1 MQSILTPGYIANFV
15 INLFI
20 FILLLSV
27 YTYIEKLEKVGNCEC
42 AYEYQHLAFIKS
54 FSIFA
59 LIFIVFIMFVPP
71 GTLLADIFGKEITS
85 VYLFV
90 IFIFYIVFAIYLYMT
105 MTYTRM
111 LITKKCE
118 CSEDIRRELIFAGS
132 TIEMILIVLM
142 ILTLFVFPFILS
154 GLTIFFKNIKTASKQ
169 IESNLK
175 DPVKGVKNIP
185 TQISKVTGQVKNIV
199 KKTATGVKSLSKKN

>member
-1 MQSILTPGYIANFV
+1 MQSILSLEYIANFI

-27 YTYIEKLEKVGNCEC
+27 YTYIEKLEKVGNCDC
-42 AYEYQHLAFIKS
+42 AYDYPHLAFIKS

-59 LIFIVFIMFVPP
+59 LIFIIFIMFVPP

-85 VYLFV
+85 IYLFV
-90 IFIFYIVFAIYLYMT
+90 IFVFYIVFAVYLYMT
-105 MTYTRM
+105 MSYTRM

-132 TIEMILIVLM
+132 TIEMIIIVLM

-154 GLTIFFKNIKTASKQ
+154 GLTIFFKNIKSASKQ
-169 IESNLK
+169 IETNLK
-175 DPVKGVKNIP
+175 DPIKGVKSIP
-185 TQISKVTGQVKNIV
+185 SQLSKVTGQVKNIV
-199 KKTATGVKSLSKKN
+199 KKTATGVKSLTKK

>member
-1 MQSILTPGYIANFV
+1 MQSVLTPGYIANFI

-20 FILLLSV
+20 FILLISV

-42 AYEYQHLAFIKS
+42 AYQYPHLAFIKS

-59 LIFIVFIMFVPP
+59 LIFILFVMFVPP
-71 GTLLADIFGKEITS
+71 GTLLASIFGKEITGI
-85 VYLFV
+85 YLFV
-90 IFIFYIVFAIYLYMT
+90 IFVFYIVFAVYLYMT
-105 MTYTRM
+105 MSYTRM

-132 TIEMILIVLM
+132 TIEMIIIVLM
-142 ILTLFVFPFILS
+142 ILTLFIFPFILS
-154 GLTIFFKNIKTASKQ
+154 GLTIFFKNIKSASTT

-175 DPVKGVKNIP
+175 DPVKGIVNIP
-185 TQISKVTGQVKNIV
+185 SQISKMTGQVKSIV
-199 KKTATGVKSLSKKN
+199 KKTSSGVKSLAKKN

>member
-1 MQSILTPGYIANFV
+1 MQSILSLGYIANFI

-27 YTYIEKLEKVGNCEC
+27 YTYIEKLEKVGNCDC
-42 AYEYQHLAFIKS
+42 AYDYPHLAFIKS

-59 LIFIVFIMFVPP
+59 LIFIVFVMFVPP
-71 GTLLADIFGKEITS
+71 GTLLADIFGKEITTI
-85 VYLFV
+85 YLFV

-105 MTYTRM
+105 MSYTRM

-132 TIEMILIVLM
+132 TIEMIIIVLM

-154 GLTIFFKNIKTASKQ
+154 GLTIFFKNIKAASKQ

-175 DPVKGVKNIP
+175 DPVKAVKSIP
-185 TQISKVTGQVKNIV
+185 SQLSKFTGQVKNIV
-199 KKTATGVKSLSKKN
+199 KKTSTGVKSLTKK

>member
-42 AYEYQHLAFIKS
+42 AYEYKHLAFIKS

-71 GTLLADIFGKEITS
+71 GTLLVDIFGKEITS
-85 VYLFV
+85 VYLLV
-90 IFIFYIVFAIYLYMT
+90 IFIFYIVFAVYLYMT
-105 MTYTRM
+105 MSYTRM

-118 CSEDIRRELIFAGS
+118 CSEDIRREIIFAGS

-175 DPVKGVKNIP
+175 DPLKGVKNIP
-185 TQISKVTGQVKNIV
+185 SQISKVTGQVKTIV
-199 KKTATGVKSLSKKN
+199 KKTATGVKSLSKKK

>member
-59 LIFIVFIMFVPP
+59 LVFIVFVMFVPP

-85 VYLFV
+85 VYLSV
-90 IFIFYIVFAIYLYMT
+90 IFIFYIVFAVYLYMT

-118 CSEDIRRELIFAGS
+118 CSEDIRRELIFAGA
-132 TIEMILIVLM
+132 TIEMILLVLV
-142 ILTLFVFPFILS
+142 ILTVIIIPIILS
-154 GLTIFFKNIKTASKQ
+154 TITIFFENIGDVSSK

-175 DPVKGVKNIP
+175 NPVKGIKEVPKNAVGVFKGAKSIARK
-185 TQISKVTGQVKNIV
+185 SLKGV
-199 KKTATGVKSLSKKN
+199 KKLSKK

>member
-1 MQSILTPGYIANFV
+1 MQSILTPGYIANFI

-42 AYEYQHLAFIKS
+42 AYNYPHLAFIKS

-59 LIFIVFIMFVPP
+59 LIFIVFVMFVPP
-71 GTLLADIFGKEITS
+71 GTLLADIFGKEITGI
-85 VYLFV
+85 YLFV

-105 MTYTRM
+105 MSYTRM

-154 GLTIFFKNIKTASKQ
+154 GLTIFFKNIKYASKQ

-175 DPVKGVKNIP
+175 DPVKGVKSIP
-185 TQISKVTGQVKNIV
+185 SQLSKVTGQVKNIV
-199 KKTATGVKSLSKKN
+199 KKTATGVKSLTKK

>member
-1 MQSILTPGYIANFV
+1 MQSILTPGYIANFI

-42 AYEYQHLAFIKS
+42 AYDYPHLAFIKS

-59 LIFIVFIMFVPP
+59 LIFIVFVMFVPP
-71 GTLLADIFGKEITS
+71 GTLLADIFGKEITGI
-85 VYLFV
+85 YLFV
-90 IFIFYIVFAIYLYMT
+90 IFIFYIVFAVYLYMT
-105 MTYTRM
+105 MSYTRM

-118 CSEDIRRELIFAGS
+118 CSEDIRREIIFAGS

-154 GLTIFFKNIKTASKQ
+154 GLTIFFRNIKSASKQ

-175 DPVKGVKNIP
+175 DPVKGVKSIP
-185 TQISKVTGQVKNIV
+185 SQLSKATGQVKNIV
-199 KKTATGVKSLSKKN
+199 KKTATGVKSLTKK

>member
-1 MQSILTPGYIANFV
+1 MQSILTSGYIANFI
-15 INLFI
+15 INIFI

-27 YTYIEKLEKVGNCEC
+27 YTYIEKLEKVGNCDC
-42 AYEYQHLAFIKS
+42 AFEYQHIAFIKS

-59 LIFIVFIMFVPP
+59 LIFVVFVMFIPP
-71 GTLLADIFGKEITS
+71 GTILANIFGKEITA

-90 IFIFYIVFAIYLYMT
+90 IFLFYIVFAVYLYMT
-105 MTYTRM
+105 MSYTRM

-132 TIEMILIVLM
+132 TIEMLLIVLM

-154 GLTIFFKNIKTASKQ
+154 SLTIFFRNIKSASKQ

-175 DPVKGVKNIP
+175 DPVKGVKSIP
-185 TQISKVTGQVKNIV
+185 SQLSKVTGQVKNIV
-199 KKTATGVKSLSKKN
+199 KKTATGVKSLTKK

>member
-1 MQSILTPGYIANFV
+1 MQSILTPGYIANFI

-42 AYEYQHLAFIKS
+42 AYDYPHIAFIKS

-59 LIFIVFIMFVPP
+59 LIFIVFVMFVPP

-85 VYLFV
+85 IYLFV
-90 IFIFYIVFAIYLYMT
+90 IFVFYIVFAVYLYMT
-105 MTYTRM
+105 MSYTRM

-154 GLTIFFKNIKTASKQ
+154 GLTIFFKNIKSASKQ

-175 DPVKGVKNIP
+175 DPVKAVKSIP
-185 TQISKVTGQVKNIV
+185 SQLTKATGQVKTIV
-199 KKTATGVKSLSKKN
+199 KKTTTGVKSLTKK

>member
-1 MQSILTPGYIANFV
+1 MQSILTPGYIANFI

-42 AYEYQHLAFIKS
+42 AYDYPHIAFIKS

-59 LIFIVFIMFVPP
+59 LIFIVFVMFVPP

-85 VYLFV
+85 IYLFV
-90 IFIFYIVFAIYLYMT
+90 IFVFYIVFAVYLYMT
-105 MTYTRM
+105 MSYTRM

-154 GLTIFFKNIKTASKQ
+154 GLTIFFKNIKSASKQ

-175 DPVKGVKNIP
+175 DPVKGVKSIP
-185 TQISKVTGQVKNIV
+185 SQLTKATGQVKNIV
-199 KKTATGVKSLSKKN
+199 KKTATGVKSLTKK

>member
-1 MQSILTPGYIANFV
+1 MQSILTPGYIANFI

-42 AYEYQHLAFIKS
+42 AYDYPHLAFIKS

-59 LIFIVFIMFVPP
+59 LIFILFVMFVPP

-85 VYLFV
+85 IYLFV
-90 IFIFYIVFAIYLYMT
+90 IFVFYIVFAVYLYMT
-105 MTYTRM
+105 MSYTRM

-132 TIEMILIVLM
+132 TIEMLLIVLM
-142 ILTLFVFPFILS
+142 VLTLFVFPFILS
-154 GLTIFFKNIKTASKQ
+154 GLTIFFKNIKYASKQ

-175 DPVKGVKNIP
+175 NPVSGVKNIP
-185 TQISKVTGQVKNIV
+185 SQLNKVKGQVKNIV
-199 KKTATGVKSLSKKN
+199 KKTATGVKSLAKKN

>member
-1 MQSILTPGYIANFV
+1 MQSILTPGYIANFI

-42 AYEYQHLAFIKS
+42 AYDYPHIAFIKS

-59 LIFIVFIMFVPP
+59 LIFIVFVMFVPP

-85 VYLFV
+85 IYLFV
-90 IFIFYIVFAIYLYMT
+90 IFVFYIVFAVYLYMT
-105 MTYTRM
+105 MSYTRM

-154 GLTIFFKNIKTASKQ
+154 GLTIFFKNIKSASKQ

-175 DPVKGVKNIP
+175 DPVKGVKSIP
-185 TQISKVTGQVKNIV
+185 SQLTKATGQVKTIV
-199 KKTATGVKSLSKKN
+199 KKTATGVKSLTKK

>member
-1 MQSILTPGYIANFV
+1 MQSILSLGYIANFI

-27 YTYIEKLEKVGNCEC
+27 YTYIEKLEKVGNCDC
-42 AYEYQHLAFIKS
+42 AYDYPHLAFIKS

-59 LIFIVFIMFVPP
+59 LIFIVFVMFVPP

-85 VYLFV
+85 IYLFV
-90 IFIFYIVFAIYLYMT
+90 IFIFYIVFAVYLYMT
-105 MTYTRM
+105 MSYTRM

-132 TIEMILIVLM
+132 TIEMIIIVLM

-154 GLTIFFKNIKTASKQ
+154 GLTIFFKNIKSLQNK
-169 IESNLK
+169 LK
-175 DPVKGVKNIP
+175 VILKI
-185 TQISKVTGQVKNIV
+185 
-199 KKTATGVKSLSKKN
+199 L

>member
-1 MQSILTPGYIANFV
+1 MQSILSLGYIANFI

-42 AYEYQHLAFIKS
+42 AYDYPHLAFIKS

-85 VYLFV
+85 IYLFV

-105 MTYTRM
+105 MSYTRM

-132 TIEMILIVLM
+132 TIEMIIIVLM

-154 GLTIFFKNIKTASKQ
+154 GLTIFFKNIKSVSKQ

-175 DPVKGVKNIP
+175 DPVKGVKSIP
-185 TQISKVTGQVKNIV
+185 SQLSKVTGQVKNIV
-199 KKTATGVKSLSKKN
+199 KKTATGVKSLTKK

>member
-1 MQSILTPGYIANFV
+1 MQSILTPGYIANFI

-42 AYEYQHLAFIKS
+42 AYDYPHLAFIKS

-59 LIFIVFIMFVPP
+59 LIFIVFVMFVPP
-71 GTLLADIFGKEITS
+71 GTLLADIFGKEITGI
-85 VYLFV
+85 YLFV
-90 IFIFYIVFAIYLYMT
+90 IFIFYIVFAVYLYMT
-105 MTYTRM
+105 MSYTRM

-118 CSEDIRRELIFAGS
+118 CSEDIRREIIFAGS
-132 TIEMILIVLM
+132 TIEMIIIVLM

-154 GLTIFFKNIKTASKQ
+154 GLTIFFRNIKSASKQ

-175 DPVKGVKNIP
+175 DPVKGVKSIP
-185 TQISKVTGQVKNIV
+185 SQLSKATGQVKNIV
-199 KKTATGVKSLSKKN
+199 KKTATGVKSLTKK

>member
-1 MQSILTPGYIANFV
+1 MQSILSLGYIANFI

-27 YTYIEKLEKVGNCEC
+27 YTYIEKLEKVGNCDC
-42 AYEYQHLAFIKS
+42 AYDYPHLAFIKS

-59 LIFIVFIMFVPP
+59 LIFILFVMFVPP

-85 VYLFV
+85 IYLFV
-90 IFIFYIVFAIYLYMT
+90 IFIFYIVFAVYLYMT
-105 MTYTRM
+105 MSYTRM

-132 TIEMILIVLM
+132 TIEMIIIVLM

-154 GLTIFFKNIKTASKQ
+154 GLTIFFKNIKSVSKQ

-175 DPVKGVKNIP
+175 DPVKGVKSIP
-185 TQISKVTGQVKNIV
+185 SQLSKVTAQVKNIV
-199 KKTATGVKSLSKKN
+199 KKTATGVKSLTKK

>member
-1 MQSILTPGYIANFV
+1 MKSILTPGYIANFV

-42 AYEYQHLAFIKS
+42 AYHYPHLAFIKS

-59 LIFIVFIMFVPP
+59 LIFILFVMFIPP

-85 VYLFV
+85 LYLFV
-90 IFIFYIVFAIYLYMT
+90 IFVFYIVFAIYLYMT

-142 ILTLFVFPFILS
+142 ILTLFIFPFILS
-154 GLTIFFKNIKTASKQ
+154 GLTIFFTNIKSASKT
-169 IESNLK
+169 IETNLK
-175 DPVKGVKNIP
+175 DPVKGLKNIP
-185 TQISKVTGQVKNIV
+185 SQLSKAKTQVKTII
-199 KKTATGVKSLSKKN
+199 KTTTNGVKSLSKKN

>member
-15 INLFI
+15 VNLFI

-27 YTYIEKLEKVGNCEC
+27 YTYIEKLEKIGNCDC
-42 AYEYQHLAFIKS
+42 ALNYPHIGFIKS

-59 LIFIVFIMFVPP
+59 LVFILFVMFIPP
-71 GTLLADIFGKEITS
+71 GTLLADLFGKEITS

-90 IFIFYIVFAIYLYMT
+90 ITIFYIVFAIYLYMT
-105 MTYTRM
+105 MSYTRM

-118 CSEDIRRELIFAGS
+118 CSQDIRRELIFAGS
-132 TIEMILIVLM
+132 TIEMILVVLM

-154 GLTIFFKNIKTASKQ
+154 GLTIFFKNIKNASKE

-175 DPVKGVKNIP
+175 NPVKGVKTIP
-185 TQISKVTGQVKNIV
+185 SQLSKASKQVKSIV
-199 KKTATGVKSLSKKN
+199 KTTSKGVKSLSKRG

>member
-1 MQSILTPGYIANFV
+1 MQSILTPGYIANFI

-42 AYEYQHLAFIKS
+42 AYDYPHLAFIKS

-59 LIFIVFIMFVPP
+59 LIFIIFVMFVPP

-85 VYLFV
+85 IYLFV
-90 IFIFYIVFAIYLYMT
+90 IFVFYIVFAVYLYMT
-105 MTYTRM
+105 MSYTRM

-132 TIEMILIVLM
+132 TIEMLLIVLM
-142 ILTLFVFPFILS
+142 VLTLFVFPFILS
-154 GLTIFFKNIKTASKQ
+154 GLTIFFKNIKYASKQ

-175 DPVKGVKNIP
+175 NPVSGVKNIP
-185 TQISKVTGQVKNIV
+185 SQLNKAKGQVKSIV
-199 KKTATGVKSLSKKN
+199 KKTATGVKSLAKKN

>member
-1 MQSILTPGYIANFV
+1 MQSILSLGYIANFI

-27 YTYIEKLEKVGNCEC
+27 YTYIEKLEKVGNCDC
-42 AYEYQHLAFIKS
+42 AYDYPHLAFIKS

-59 LIFIVFIMFVPP
+59 LIFIVFVMFVPP
-71 GTLLADIFGKEITS
+71 GTLLADIFGKEITTI
-85 VYLFV
+85 YLFV

-105 MTYTRM
+105 MSYTRM

-132 TIEMILIVLM
+132 TIEMIIIVLM

-154 GLTIFFKNIKTASKQ
+154 GLTIFFKNIKSASKQ

-175 DPVKGVKNIP
+175 DPVKAVKSIP
-185 TQISKVTGQVKNIV
+185 SQLSKVTGQVKNIV
-199 KKTATGVKSLSKKN
+199 KKTSTGVKSLTKK

>member
-1 MQSILTPGYIANFV
+1 MQSILSLGYIANFI

-27 YTYIEKLEKVGNCEC
+27 YTYIEKLEKVGNCDC
-42 AYEYQHLAFIKS
+42 AYDYPHLAFIKS

-59 LIFIVFIMFVPP
+59 LIFIVFVMFVPP

-85 VYLFV
+85 IYLFV
-90 IFIFYIVFAIYLYMT
+90 IFIFYIVFAVYLYMT
-105 MTYTRM
+105 MSYTRM

-132 TIEMILIVLM
+132 TIEMIIIVLM

-154 GLTIFFKNIKTASKQ
+154 GLTIFFKNIKSASKQ

-175 DPVKGVKNIP
+175 DPVKGVKSIP
-185 TQISKVTGQVKNIV
+185 SQLSKMTGQVKNIV
-199 KKTATGVKSLSKKN
+199 KKTATGVKSLTKK

>member
-1 MQSILTPGYIANFV
+1 MQSILSLGYIANFI

-27 YTYIEKLEKVGNCEC
+27 YTYIEKLEKVGNCDC
-42 AYEYQHLAFIKS
+42 AYDYPHLAFIKS

-59 LIFIVFIMFVPP
+59 LIFIVFVMFVPP
-71 GTLLADIFGKEITS
+71 GTLLADIFGKEITTI
-85 VYLFV
+85 YLFV

-105 MTYTRM
+105 MSYTRM

-132 TIEMILIVLM
+132 TIEMIIIVLM

-154 GLTIFFKNIKTASKQ
+154 GLTIFFKNIKSASKQ

-175 DPVKGVKNIP
+175 DPVKAVKSIP
-185 TQISKVTGQVKNIV
+185 SQLSKVTGQVKNMV
-199 KKTATGVKSLSKKN
+199 KKTSTGVKSLTKK